1 MDDPSITVQFVYG
14 SVGVTAQLDG
24 VRYSP
29 DVFNDILVQGIR
41 ALKQVMPESGEPPT
55 QDAWQ
60 AHTHMNDLLEA
71 LSDDDD

>member
-14 SVGVTAQLDG
+14 SVGVTAQIEG

-29 DVFNDILVQGIR
+29 DVFNDILTQGVR
-41 ALKQVMPESGEPPT
+41 ALQQVMPDSGEAPT
-55 QDAWQ
+55 QDAWRAQ
-60 AHTHMNDLLEA
+60 MNMNDLLEA